1 VETARTI
8 TASIAEGAS
17 KKEACVKAGATYA
30 SFMRWQRQKR
40 SLRRLVEE
48 AERTYRDRQRVE
60 RELETLF
67 FSGVGWRRERD
78 EKRRAL
84 RGTMGSRT
92 GRKGETAC
100 LARPRKLR
108 RAGSYRPGGFHDW
121 KSDDQGIG
129 GSLKENF

>member
-1 VETARTI
+1 M
-8 TASIAEGAS
+8 
-17 KKEACVKAGATYA
+17 KAGATYA

-78 EKRRAL
+78 EKRKAL

-100 LARPRKLR
+100 LARPWKLR
-108 RAGSYRPGGFHDW
+108 RAGGYRPGSFHMGNLMI
-121 KSDDQGIG
+121 KG
-129 GSLKENF
+129 